1 MPRSLHSLDLLFPE
15 SATTHQAGNESL
27 RYGVQHLWVA
37 VCLPSLALEC
47 FASRNTREPTVVVEA
62 EQGLLRVVACSQEA
76 IGAGIKL
83 GMKLSTALTLAASL
97 QVVERDLERERAGLE
112 SLAGWAETLTSMVS
126 IVLPESLLLEVSG
139 SIKLFGTLEAIKTRL
154 HEELL
159 RRRLEFRS
167 CVAPTPT
174 AALWLA
180 RAASE
185 DVLAR
190 HELPGRLG
198 ALPLRVTHWPQ
209 TILTL
214 LRDLGARTVG
224 DCLRLPR
231 NGFARR
237 VGRAPLAELDRA
249 VGRQFDLRAGFK
261 ARDTW
266 SSTVELHEESVDSAV
281 FVEAIELIFD
291 ELVAHL
297 RRRQAEIADFEL
309 AFAHLHRPP
318 TVEHFACLEPTH
330 DRDRLLL
337 LVRDRLERSL
347 LPVPAIA
354 IRVSSGVLLPLV
366 VREAGLF
373 ERAPVE
379 ELARVL
385 LERLRGRFGS
395 EAVYGMRTIAE
406 HRPERA
412 WSKSIE
418 IESLQARSGGR
429 FSFRQ
434 SRPLWLLPEPLP
446 LSSFET
452 RPASLE
458 LCKDPERI
466 ESGWWDD
473 QDTLRDYYTAC
484 NTKGQRL
491 WIFRDRRTRSWFLH
505 GLFG

>member
-1 MPRSLHSLDLLFPE
+1 MPRSSHSLDLLFAE
-15 SATTHQAGNESL
+15 SAATHKAGSEPL
-27 RYGVQHLWVA
+27 RYGAQQLWVA

-47 FASRNTREPTVVVEA
+47 LASRNPREPTVIVEA
-62 EQGLLRVVACSQEA
+62 EHGRLRVVACSQEA
-76 IGAGIKL
+76 SGAGIKL
-83 GMKLSTALTLAASL
+83 GMKLGTALALVASL
-97 QVVERDLERERAGLE
+97 RVVERDPNRERAGLE
-112 SLAGWAETLTSMVS
+112 SLAGWAEMLTSMVS

-139 SIKLFGTLEAIKTRL
+139 SLKLFGTLKIIKARL
-154 HEELL
+154 HEELE
-159 RRRLEFRS
+159 RRRLKFRS

-185 DVLAR
+185 DVLAW

-198 ALPLRVTHWPQ
+198 SLPLRVTQWPQ
-209 TILTL
+209 TVQAL
-214 LRDLGARTVG
+214 LRDLGVRTVG

-231 NGFARR
+231 DGFARR
-237 VGRAPLAELDRA
+237 VGRAHLGELDRA
-249 VGRQFDLRAGFK
+249 LGRQFDLRADFK

-266 SSTVELHEESVDSAV
+266 SSRIELREESVDSAV
-281 FVEAIELIFD
+281 FVEAIELILD

-297 RRRQAEIADFEL
+297 RRRQAQIADLDL
-309 AFAHLHRPP
+309 AFEHLHRQP

-347 LPVPAIA
+347 LPVPAVA
-354 IRVSSGVLLPLV
+354 IRVSSGVLQPLV

-385 LERLRGRFGS
+385 LERLRERFGS
-395 EAVYGMRTIAE
+395 EAVYGMHTIAE

-412 WSKSIE
+412 WSKSLE
-418 IESLQARSGGR
+418 LENLQARSGER
-429 FSFRQ
+429 LSFRQ

-446 LSSFET
+446 LSTFEA

-458 LCKDPERI
+458 LCRDPERI
-466 ESGWWDD
+466 ESGWWDE
-473 QDTLRDYYTAC
+473 QDALRDYYTAS
-484 NTKGQRL
+484 NARGQRL